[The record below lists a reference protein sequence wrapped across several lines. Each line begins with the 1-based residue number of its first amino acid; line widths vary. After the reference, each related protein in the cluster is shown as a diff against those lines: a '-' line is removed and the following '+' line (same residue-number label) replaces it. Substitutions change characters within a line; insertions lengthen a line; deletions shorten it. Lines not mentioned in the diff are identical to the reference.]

1 MFICFQF
8 PPIDQS
14 SLKHSGIG
22 KAVMYLYKH
31 PKETK
36 ENKERAG
43 RLINEWARPIFNL
56 STDFKGKYPKF
67 LILNNIL
74 SLLRKAIILFI
85 IALSKEERLQRD
97 LEQMPKRRSELDTDE
112 ALSKNESSSD
122 K

>member
-1 MFICFQF
+1 MELSDLYLNVKSIYGIFKSEARLYFLVVFSQF

-56 STDFKGKYPKF
+56 STDFKG
-67 LILNNIL
+67 L
-74 SLLRKAIILFI
+74 
-85 IALSKEERLQRD
+85 
-97 LEQMPKRRSELDTDE
+97 
-112 ALSKNESSSD
+112 
-122 K
+122 